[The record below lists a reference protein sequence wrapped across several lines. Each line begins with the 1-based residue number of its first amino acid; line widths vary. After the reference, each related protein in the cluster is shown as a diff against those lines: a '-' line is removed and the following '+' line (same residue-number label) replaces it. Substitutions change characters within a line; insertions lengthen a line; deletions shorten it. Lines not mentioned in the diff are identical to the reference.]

1 MAQLGMLECSMKC
14 SVHLTTLDRTL
25 KSFGFFPTTMF
36 GEMFGTFDYPRS
48 IIEEFCFFPTSMF
61 GEMFGTFDRGLKD
74 KSAVG
79 MINAT
84 KETCHLLTQILTFI
98 SHFYYRKS
106 SIKPPSLLSPPL
118 Y

>member
-1 MAQLGMLECSMKC
+1 MMAQLGMLECSMKC

-36 GEMFGTFDYPRS
+36 GEMFS
-48 IIEEFCFFPTSMF
+48 SMF

-84 KETCHLLTQILTFI
+84 KETCHLLTQILSFI

-106 SIKPPSLLSPPL
+106 SIKPPSLLSPLSIKPL
-118 Y
+118 L